1 MNDILFEK
9 LVMRPEI
16 SKLPI
21 GEQSDMIRAFTEVI
35 EQIGE
40 ENPDA
45 DIQSLLNPAT
55 AG

>member
-16 SKLPI
+16 SSLPI

-40 ENPDA
+40 ENP
-45 DIQSLLNPAT
+45 NAT
-55 AG
+55 IHELSTVSG